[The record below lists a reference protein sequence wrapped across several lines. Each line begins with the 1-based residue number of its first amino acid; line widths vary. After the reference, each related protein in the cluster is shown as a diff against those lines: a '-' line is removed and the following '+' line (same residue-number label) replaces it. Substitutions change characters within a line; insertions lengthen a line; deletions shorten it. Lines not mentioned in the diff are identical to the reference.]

1 MGVLWA
7 IGVASVVSR
16 TLANDVGFHRNG
28 AGGAVQFVVQTAA
41 KTLRLET
48 VKKIT
53 DVHRLALVVLPPE
66 RSRSSVVPCNKAGF
80 KLVAVALG
88 PDERVMAAV
97 WVRRVKVGR
106 PVGVLERVCS

>member
-7 IGVASVVSR
+7 IGAASVMSR

-53 DVHRLALVVLPPE
+53 DVHRLALV
-66 RSRSSVVPCNKAGF
+66 
-80 KLVAVALG
+80 G

-106 PVGVLERVCS
+106 PVGVLERVWS